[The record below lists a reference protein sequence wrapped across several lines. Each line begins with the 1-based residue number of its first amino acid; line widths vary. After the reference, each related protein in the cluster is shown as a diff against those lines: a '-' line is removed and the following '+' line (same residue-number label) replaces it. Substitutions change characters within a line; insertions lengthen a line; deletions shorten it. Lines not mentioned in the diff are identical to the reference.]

1 MVFIFPRRRR
11 RQTYD
16 IFGFHFSHRLLEGKS
31 GDVVTFVN
39 DDLTVFGNEVL
50 HRFLLIETLN
60 DRNIDTSCPT
70 HFSAANVSNRVC
82 GHVQEHGQPF
92 LPLIER
98 LPPVNQNQRIDTT
111 FSDEPG
117 C

>member
-1 MVFIFPRRRR
+1 MVSIFPRRRR
-11 RQTYD
+11 GQTDD
-16 IFGFHFSHRLLEGKS
+16 IFGFHFSHHLLESES